1 MQFGERAAGNW
12 CRRKQMNTEDQP
24 DTQCGKSLKEIEHA
38 VTDLDNNSARSSAV
52 VDPFLDGGVSP
63 CLTIEPSNPRGVDNE
78 FIRRGVL
85 MPFCDLIP
93 SFSGPMERGR
103 SSVYCGSVTRQSSRS
118 IPLMTSCTK
127 AYVGEFQSKQVRTC
141 GHFHAFVRQVR
152 TQKFSTWANETHKY
166 SSTGRAGRKS
176 YLVYETPRDTKAI

>member
-78 FIRRGVL
+78 FIRRPDGARSFFCVL
-85 MPFCDLIP
+85 RLCHPPIFALYSTHDKL
-93 SFSGPMERGR
+93 
-103 SSVYCGSVTRQSSRS
+103 YQSICWR
-118 IPLMTSCTK
+118 I
-127 AYVGEFQSKQVRTC
+127 SKQTS
-141 GHFHAFVRQVR
+141 QNMW
-152 TQKFSTWANETHKY
+152 TFSCI
-166 SSTGRAGRKS
+166 RAPSQNAKIFYMG
-176 YLVYETPRDTKAI
+176 E